1 MAEKRIDHSKRAG
14 VPWLTYL
21 TGNLN
26 FIAIGIGVIL
36 AVLLVIVLKSL
47 GPILKPLLIAVF
59 LCILLSPIER
69 FLVRLR
75 LPRPVAY
82 LIIFVAIAAVGFFLG
97 KLISLNVKVFMTKL
111 PVYEETVK
119 QQIVQLGDYLGRMK
133 IVNELVGTDEITTSG
148 LDLSDYVSSDRIKG
162 LVTRSIGS
170 LFGVVGNALVVILL
184 MIFILLEV
192 ERFPARVA
200 YAYGEARSKKI
211 LEVAATINRDV
222 LKYLM
227 VKTTMAAVS
236 GAIFAGLLGACGVEF
251 SILWGV
257 SAFVLHFIPYIGSY
271 GAVVLPVLMVGV
283 QFSPSA
289 ALLMLGILGTIQ
301 LILGNYVEPRIMG
314 RELKLSPLVILFALA
329 FWGWLWGV
337 VGVFLA
343 VPITATIKIVM
354 ENIPGTRNIARL
366 MSDVGKST
374 LREKGTSRTKDA
386 DEGERLGTKDAKQ
399 RQ

>member
-1 MAEKRIDHSKRAG
+1 MREKRIDSGKWGGR
-14 VPWLTYL
+14 PWVAYL

-69 FLVRLR
+69 FLVRLHI
-75 LPRPVAY
+75 PRPVAY
-82 LIIFVAIAAVGFFLG
+82 LIIFVTIAAVGFFLG
-97 KLISLNVKVFMTKL
+97 KLISLNVKAFMTKL
-111 PVYEETVK
+111 PVYEETVR
-119 QQIVQLGDYLGRMK
+119 QQIVQLGDYLSRLKM
-133 IVNELVGTDEITTSG
+133 VNELIGTDEITTSG
-148 LDLSDYVSSDRIKG
+148 LNLSDYVTADRIKG

-170 LFGVVGNALVVILL
+170 LFGLVGNVLVVILL

-192 ERFPARVA
+192 DRFPARVA
-200 YAYGEARSKKI
+200 YAYGEARSRKI
-211 LEVAATINRDV
+211 LDVAATINRDV

-236 GAIFAGLLGACGVEF
+236 GAIFTALLGACGVEF
-251 SILWGV
+251 YVLWGV

-283 QFSPSA
+283 QFFPGA
-289 ALLMLGILGTIQ
+289 ALLMLGVLGTIQ
-301 LILGNYVEPRIMG
+301 LLLGNYVEPRIMG
-314 RELKLSPLVILFALA
+314 RELKLSPLVILLALA

-354 ENIPGTRNIARL
+354 ENFPGTKNIARL
-366 MSDVGKST
+366 MSDVTEST
-374 LREKGTSRTKDA
+374 LKGKRTSAGKDA
-386 DEGERLGTKDAKQ
+386 AGETDAALGTAKKDQ
-399 RQ
+399 